1 MSARPVTAQGPPAA
15 RLSRTL
21 VLLLALI
28 VATTLVALWPSVSLA
43 VEPWSTGDGAW
54 LWQNPWRDGNTVRD
68 QTFLPDGVTG
78 YRVGSCGLILKTTDG
93 GVTWRQL
100 QSGSLATLTSV
111 SFVGARGCV
120 VGAYGTALVTSDAG
134 VTWSTVASGTESHL
148 VGVALGSDGLTGWA
162 VGFRDDPSLGE
173 RSIIL
178 KTIDGGASWSVAGQ
192 NVPGQLWGVATSAAL
207 GPSWAIVVGGAT
219 VGGASE
225 PLVLMTQNGG
235 GVWIPQTVK
244 SDAALF
250 AVEFIGDVGAVA
262 VGGSYDPAATP
273 TAEPAV
279 VTTNLGGTWNEAS
292 ASWPAGATRLFGVTV
307 QSMDNMIAVGEN
319 GLIVRSTDGA
329 TQWGAP
335 VVEADGPASK
345 RLYCADFLS
354 ADQGVAVGADG
365 AEAVTAD
372 GGAHWTVV
380 APYGLVPWSL
390 NDVQARTWRDV
401 WAVGGLDERF
411 PNTVLHT
418 LDGGATW
425 DQVGVGTA
433 AGNSLEAVDF
443 VDAAHGWVL
452 GRDGV
457 ALHTED
463 GGTSW
468 QAQTVDGGRTG
479 GGWFGL
485 DMADAGHGVAVGWKW
500 GSFIHEPLVSYTSD
514 GSTWQAAAVPGAGG
528 GEHLNAVAMADAAH
542 AVGVGS
548 NATIIHTT
556 DGGNEW
562 TRLTTLPQAVKDA
575 VVEFEGVCVLSRTQ
589 WWVSGSDGTVLL
601 TTDGGATWADR
612 SLPLPP
618 GTNEWNTYV
627 HDVEFVDVAT
637 GWAAVRG
644 TVYQTTDGGLTW
656 AAQRTG
662 SASELLGM
670 DWADRCHGVV
680 VGQAGALL
688 MTRTGGRPDV
698 TGPRTSAWRAT
709 AKRGGKARLQYRVDD
724 LQSMTAKVTIKLRN
738 ARGKTVQ
745 TVSCGPRATGKRYV
759 VSVRLKRSLAQG
771 RYTYAV
777 YARDESGLAQTR
789 LGKATLTVR

>member
-1 MSARPVTAQGPPAA
+1 
-15 RLSRTL
+15 
-21 VLLLALI
+21 
-28 VATTLVALWPSVSLA
+28 
-43 VEPWSTGDGAW
+43 
-54 LWQNPWRDGNTVRD
+54 
-68 QTFLPDGVTG
+68 
-78 YRVGSCGLILKTTDG
+78 
-93 GVTWRQL
+93 
-100 QSGSLATLTSV
+100 
-111 SFVGARGCV
+111 
-120 VGAYGTALVTSDAG
+120 
-134 VTWSTVASGTESHL
+134 
-148 VGVALGSDGLTGWA
+148 
-162 VGFRDDPSLGE
+162 
-173 RSIIL
+173 
-178 KTIDGGASWSVAGQ
+178 
-192 NVPGQLWGVATSAAL
+192 
-207 GPSWAIVVGGAT
+207 
-219 VGGASE
+219 
-225 PLVLMTQNGG
+225 
-235 GVWIPQTVK
+235 
-244 SDAALF
+244 
-250 AVEFIGDVGAVA
+250 
-262 VGGSYDPAATP
+262 
-273 TAEPAV
+273 
-279 VTTNLGGTWNEAS
+279 
-292 ASWPAGATRLFGVTV
+292 
-307 QSMDNMIAVGEN
+307 MDNMIAVGEN

-329 TQWGAP
+329 TQWEAP
-335 VVEADGPASK
+335 VVAADGPASK

-365 AEAVTAD
+365 AEAVTTD

-443 VDAAHGWVL
+443 VDAGHGWIL

-457 ALHTED
+457 ALHTAN
-463 GGTSW
+463 GGASW

-500 GSFIHEPLVSYTSD
+500 GSFMHEPLVSYTTD

-548 NATIIHTT
+548 NATIIYTT
-556 DGGNEW
+556 DGGDVW

-575 VVEFEGVCVLSRTQ
+575 AVEFEGVCVLSPTR
-589 WWVSGSDGTVLL
+589 WWVSGSDGTVLV
-601 TTDGGATWADR
+601 TSDGGATWADR
-612 SLPLPP
+612 SLPLPA
-618 GTNEWNTYV
+618 GTNEWDTYV
-627 HDVEFVDVAT
+627 HDVEFVDAGT

-680 VGQAGALL
+680 VGQSGALL
-688 MTRTGGRPDV
+688 TTRTGGRPDV
-698 TGPRTSAWRAT
+698 TGPRTYAWKAT
-709 AKRGGKARLQYRVDD
+709 AKRGGKARLQYKVDD
-724 LQSMTAKVTIKLRN
+724 AQSMTARVTIKLRN

-745 TVSCGPRATGKRYV
+745 TVSCGTRTTGKRYV
-759 VSVRLKRSLAQG
+759 VPVRLKRTLARG

-789 LGKATLTVR
+789 LGTARLTVR